1 MDIRV
6 YGKML
11 HALVDMLV
19 SGTNAKTKHL
29 NPRCWQYSNHFLHAL
44 LQGYLS
50 GDGHYDP
57 KNARWRLVFTRNDAL
72 AADMRTLA
80 ARLDAHL
87 VLNQSH
93 ATLAGK
99 RFPIYRGELRFERS
113 GHWNQK
119 HTEEIVSI
127 GKARCRVV
135 YDLGVE
141 DEPHLFALASGIL
154 THNSKPNPMPE
165 SVRDRCTK
173 AHEYIFLLSKQ
184 ARYYYDADA
193 VREPNSETSHTGGQ
207 YRNEW
212 KYTAI
217 GHGSSTSQMRVGVPI
232 PRNGRNRRSVWT
244 IATKPYKEAH
254 FATFPPD
261 LIQPCIRA
269 GCPAGGTVLDP
280 FGGSGTTGEVAASE
294 GRKAIL
300 IELNPEYVKLAKNR
314 GGLFYTSNTRITDSG
329 KV

>member
-1 MDIRV
+1 MNFYRKSDIPEELQQYFEPAEIGLESTPDAYVAELVAVFREVRRV
-6 YGKML
+6 LRDDGTLWLNLGDSYSGSGKGPAGNL
-11 HALVDMLV
+11 GKTHNEREIKQT
-19 SGTNAKTKHL
+19 SGIV
-29 NPRCWQYSNHFLHAL
+29 P
-44 LQGYLS
+44 
-50 GDGHYDP
+50 DGLKP
-57 KNARWRLVFTRNDAL
+57 KDLIGIPWRVA
-72 AADMRTLA
+72 
-80 ARLDAHL
+80 
-87 VLNQSH
+87 
-93 ATLAGK
+93 
-99 RFPIYRGELRFERS
+99 
-113 GHWNQK
+113 
-119 HTEEIVSI
+119 
-127 GKARCRVV
+127 
-135 YDLGVE
+135 
-141 DEPHLFALASGIL
+141 FALQADGWWLRQDIIW
-154 THNSKPNPMPE
+154 NKPNPMPE
-165 SVRDRCTK
+165 SVRDRPTK

-314 GGLFYTSNTRITDSG
+314 GGLFYTSNDKG
-329 KV
+329 ED